1 MAKIINAC
9 HLSDAVHAELRAPD
23 IDGPDTTMGAQDG
36 TDGRPAGTIIANQEF
51 L

>member
-1 MAKIINAC
+1 VAKIINAC